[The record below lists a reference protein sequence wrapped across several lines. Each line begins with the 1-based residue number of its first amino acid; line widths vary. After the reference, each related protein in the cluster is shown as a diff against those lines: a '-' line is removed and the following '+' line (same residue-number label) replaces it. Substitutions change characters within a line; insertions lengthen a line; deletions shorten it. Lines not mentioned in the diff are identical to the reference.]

1 MVSGKGG
8 VGKTHLSAALSYQ
21 LSQKGRK
28 VLLVEFSHLSLYSEF
43 FSRPVGFK
51 GVEINDGFY
60 VASWTGLDCLS
71 EYVASIAHSQR
82 ASDIFLKLPVL
93 KNLIESAPGLREVAV
108 LGKLTSDYRQAIK
121 LKTEYDDIVFDA
133 PSTGHFMSLLQVPFG
148 LTKTVGA
155 GPMQV
160 QCDSIIE
167 CLNKSS
173 EVKFVVVKDTSDFS
187 QQEGEEL
194 YEFLVD
200 RFPERKSFIDREKK
214 PSAEPEQKTKTSYE
228 RQEVIQ
234 VLNFAPP
241 SSSKEFTESLKFFYE
256 PNELGWFM
264 GAKEL
269 ADKWEKIIDA

>member
-1 MVSGKGG
+1 MSLYLISGKGG
-8 VGKTHLSAALSYQ
+8 VGKTHLSTALSYQ

-51 GVEINDGFY
+51 GVQINEGLF

-108 LGKLTSDYRQAIK
+108 LGKLTSDYRKAIK
-121 LKTEYDDIVFDA
+121 LKTEYDDIIFDA

-155 GPMQV
+155 GPMQT
-160 QCDSIIE
+160 QCNSIIE
-167 CLNKSS
+167 CLNTSN
-173 EVKFVVVKDTSDFS
+173 EVKFVVVKDTSGFS

-194 YEFLVD
+194 HKFLVD
-200 RFPERKSFIDREKK
+200 RFPGRKAANRNLGKK
-214 PSAEPEQKTKTSYE
+214 NGSKEI
-228 RQEVIQ
+228 IQ
-234 VLNFAPP
+234 ILNFSAP
-241 SSSKEFTESLKFFYE
+241 STGKNFNESLKFFYE

-269 ADKWEKIIDA
+269 APKWEKIINV